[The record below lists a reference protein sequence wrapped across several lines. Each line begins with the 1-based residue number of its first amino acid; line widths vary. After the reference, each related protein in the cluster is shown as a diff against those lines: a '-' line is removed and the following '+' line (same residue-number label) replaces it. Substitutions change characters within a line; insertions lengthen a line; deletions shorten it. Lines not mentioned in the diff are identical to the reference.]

1 MTAELG
7 YVGIKALA
15 LRAAA
20 RSGATPKGLLIGP
33 AVVGN
38 RPMAVVTEL
47 WFLASSVPVALDR
60 AALPVCG

>member
-1 MTAELG
+1 M
-7 YVGIKALA
+7 A